1 MHLALSLTYA
11 SPSVSQ
17 SLQIFHSELL
27 PLVSVDDHICQLI
40 ILGFVLI
47 AAISIYT
54 ELENVTDMTDIS
66 V

>member
-17 SLQIFHSELL
+17 SLQIFHLELL
-27 PLVSVDDHICQLI
+27 PLVFVDDDICQLI
-40 ILGFVLI
+40 ILGSVLI